1 MKNSRYPN
9 WIFTVISSILV
20 GVSYHPL
27 SLGFLAYIGFIPLIH
42 VWLQNNYKKN
52 FVHGYV
58 FGFLYNLLSNY
69 WIGANSG
76 AEFIVVISSLFF
88 AVCYLALFWGLAGL
102 LIGLFKNK
110 DFKYYLPFLV
120 VSLEWFRSFGPLG
133 FDWGILALT
142 QTNYL
147 PFLQLN
153 DILGPYFSS
162 FFIIYINCSIYQVL
176 IENKYGL
183 KHALKLCLIILIFFI
198 YGNFKLNNN
207 YNEKE
212 SLRVA
217 VIQPNLDPNEKWN
230 RKTRESNIGI
240 IDSLHNLAINLSPE
254 IILFP
259 ETAYPTYLT
268 LDIRV
273 RNKIQDKVN
282 NSKIPILVGTVDR
295 VFDEQGKKLYFN
307 SALFMTPGGKYEIY
321 SKIHL
326 VPFAEYDLLPKF
338 LHPLVN
344 LNLNIDRGVFIG
356 GNNYKIFEWK
366 NIKFANLICYESSF
380 ARYSRKFTNQGAQIL
395 MIQANDGWLGTS
407 SGPYQHFSSAILRAI
422 ENRVPV
428 VRSGNTGISG
438 VILPTGEVKQY
449 KEIQSQSVFIEEIPI
464 NPHRSFYSRN
474 GDFFPLICF
483 VIFLFL
489 GPVRCSKN

>member
-1 MKNSRYPN
+1 MKNLKCPN
-9 WIFTVISSILV
+9 WIYTVISSILV
-20 GVSYHPL
+20 GVSYNPWN
-27 SLGFLAYIGFIPLIH
+27 LGFLAYIGFVPIIH
-42 VWLQNNYKKN
+42 IWTQNNSKKN
-52 FVHGYV
+52 FSHGYI
-58 FGFLYNLLSNY
+58 FGFLYNFLSNY

-88 AVCYLALFWGLAGL
+88 AVSYLALFWGLAGFIVGL
-102 LIGLFKNK
+102 LKNK
-110 DFKYYLPFLV
+110 GFKYYFPFLIV
-120 VSLEWFRSFGPLG
+120 LLEWFRSFGPLG
-133 FDWGILALT
+133 FDWGVLALT

-147 PFLQLN
+147 PLLQLN

-162 FFIIYINCSIYQVL
+162 FLIIYINCSIYQIL
-176 IENKYGL
+176 IEKRPNLKY
-183 KHALKLCLIILIFFI
+183 ALKPSIVILVLFI
-198 YGNFKLNNN
+198 YGKVKLNST

-212 SLRVA
+212 SLKVA
-217 VIQPNLDPNEKWN
+217 VIQPNLDPKEKWN
-230 RKTRESNIGI
+230 RETRETNIST
-240 IDSLHNLAINLSPE
+240 IDSLHNLAITLSPE

-268 LDIRV
+268 LDSRV
-273 RNKIQDKVN
+273 RGKIQNKVN
-282 NSKIPILVGTVDR
+282 SSNIPILVGTVDR
-295 VFDEQGKKLYFN
+295 VFSERGKKIYYN
-307 SALFMTPGGKYEIY
+307 SSLFMAPEKEYEIY

-326 VPFAEYDLLPKF
+326 VPFAEYDLLPEF

-380 ARYSRKFTNQGAQIL
+380 ARYAREFTSQGAQIL

-407 SGPYQHFSSAILRAI
+407 AGPFQHFSSAILRAI
-422 ENRVPV
+422 ENRVPI

-438 VILPTGEVKQY
+438 VILPTGEIKQY
-449 KEIQSQSVFIEEIPI
+449 LKLQTQSVFIEKIPI
-464 NPHRSFYSRN
+464 SSDKSFYSRN